1 MDELEILGIA
11 KTYTKETVIG
21 MGALKGAPCTVQGV
35 VDNGDGTQ
43 TLTLRW
49 TDTTGTTHDSTIVLP
64 SAIFEITSPQNGQTL
79 KYNSTSGKFENSNT
93 AFSADLEDLDDVVI
107 TTVQDG
113 QVLSYDSATG
123 KWINGSASFVA
134 NLSDLD
140 DVTIATLSNG
150 QVLAYNSTSSK
161 WENKTLGTAAAK
173 DSTSTVTQ
181 NDTDLVESGG
191 VYTAIDDAIKDLDVS
206 DTAVAG
212 SYVTEVSETDGKIS
226 VTREAADAAPTAS
239 SKKMVESGGVYTA
252 IDDAIKDLDVS
263 DTAVAGSYVTEVSET
278 DGKISVTREAA
289 DAAPTASS
297 KKMVES
303 GGVYTALDDKADKVA
318 SATNGNFAG
327 LDANGNLTDSGKKAS
342 DFSTAEGLADEAAT
356 RSVMGAKNLIPYPY
370 SKGNATVNDVDF
382 TVNSDGTI
390 TADGTASDTAIY
402 RLYGFTA
409 DTQYMT
415 LKAGTYIL
423 SGCPENGGAASY
435 RLFLNRQGDADA
447 YAIDDGEGAEFTLSA
462 DTNVGIAIRIAKDY
476 VANSVVVKPMIRLA
490 TDADDTYQPYAKTN
504 RELTSDSLQ
513 SVSVNGVA
521 QTITNG
527 AADLDVA
534 SNLITTAQWTTLSTL
549 YATN

>member
-113 QVLSYDSATG
+113 QVLSYDSASG

-252 IDDAIKDLDVS
+252 
-263 DTAVAGSYVTEVSET
+263 
-278 DGKISVTREAA
+278 
-289 DAAPTASS
+289 
-297 KKMVES
+297 
-303 GGVYTALDDKADKVA
+303 LDDKADKVA

-342 DFSTAEGLADEAAT
+342 DFSTADGLADEAAT

-447 YAIDDGEGAEFTLSA
+447 YAIDDGEGAEFTLAA

-490 TDADDTYQPYAKTN
+490 TDTDNTYQPYAKTN

-513 SVSVNGVA
+513 SVSVNGVQ

-534 SNLITTAQWTTLSTL
+534 TNLITTAQWTTLSTL
-549 YATN
+549 YATT

>member
-49 TDTTGTTHDSTIVLP
+49 TGTTGTTHDSTIVLP

-93 AFSADLEDLDDVVI
+93 AFSADLGDLDDVVI
-107 TTVQDG
+107 TTVQNG

-123 KWINGSASFVA
+123 KWINKTVSIAADLG
-134 NLSDLD
+134 DLD
-140 DVTIATLSNG
+140 DVTIASVSNG
-150 QVLAYNSTSSK
+150 QVLAYDSASSK
-161 WENKTLGTAAAK
+161 WKNISLGTAAAK
-173 DSTSTVTQ
+173 DSTNAVTQ
-181 NDTDLVESGG
+181 NDTDLVESGA
-191 VYTAIDDAIKDLDVS
+191 VYTAIDDAVKALDVT

-239 SKKMVESGGVYTA
+239 SKKMVESGGVYSA
-252 IDDAIKDLDVS
+252 IDDAVKALDVT

-289 DAAPTASS
+289 DATPTANS
-297 KKMVES
+297 KKMVQS
-303 GGVYTALDDKADKVA
+303 GGVYA
-318 SATNGNFAG
+318 SE
-327 LDANGNLTDSGKKAS
+327 DAIFNLMGI
-342 DFSTAEGLADEAAT
+342 
-356 RSVMGAKNLIPYPY
+356 MGAKNLVPFPFF
-370 SKGNATVNDVDF
+370 NDSPWDSNGITF
-382 TVNSDGTI
+382 TVNSDNSITI
-390 TADGTASDTAIY
+390 SGIASADAYFRLTYYTGNNHVNLQNGTA
-402 RLYGFTA
+402 
-409 DTQYMT
+409 
-415 LKAGTYIL
+415 YIL
-423 SGCPENGGAASY
+423 SATGYADIAMQLRDSTNTRVESSRATDVTYQCDNTGDYDVIISVDNG
-435 RLFLNRQGDADA
+435 AD
-447 YAIDDGEGAEFTLSA
+447 FTTPVTIYPML
-462 DTNVGIAIRIAKDY
+462 RIA
-476 VANSVVVKPMIRLA
+476 
-490 TDADDTYQPYAKTN
+490 TDTDNTYQPYAKTN

-527 AADLDVA
+527 ASDLDVA
-534 SNLITTAQWTTLSTL
+534 TNLITTAQWTTLSTL
-549 YATN
+549 YATT